1 MNESP
6 LISFEDAAKLL
17 GGLNHSTIR
26 KRKAGTE
33 MLTHVPMGRRKML
46 IRAEV
51 EELAE
56 KVIQRAVEQDA
67 ERKTLLKLAS

>member
-1 MNESP
+1 MSESP
-6 LISFEDAAKLL
+6 LISFEDASELL
-17 GGLNHSTIR
+17 GGLHHTTIR

-46 IRAEV
+46 VRAEV
-51 EELAE
+51 EELAY
-56 KVIQRAVEQDA
+56 KAIKAAVEQDQ